1 MLTQN
6 LHNLDAWY
14 TNSTR
19 EGYLNMQCDT
29 TLQIQYL
36 QLWDRYELHHGLGW
50 TLRPQPIPFF
60 FSLNAQYG
68 FNRLLILG
76 SGQIPVS
83 SGPGSAWE
91 PRSIFST
98 IGCARSWGILW
109 VNTEDITKLT
119 YMEIEIAI
127 KKEHSQN
134 PITSYHSFKQK
145 IHDSSNSE
153 INLIGCVINH
163 STLRFENP
171 V

>member
-1 MLTQN
+1 MWHNITDIILTVMRQIRTTSWAG
-6 LHNLDAWY
+6 LD
-14 TNSTR
+14 
-19 EGYLNMQCDT
+19 
-29 TLQIQYL
+29 
-36 QLWDRYELHHGLGW
+36 
-50 TLRPQPIPFF
+50 PQASAYSIF

-134 PITSYHSFKQK
+134 PITSYHSFKQT
-145 IHDSSNSE
+145 IGHSSNSE
-153 INLIGCVINH
+153 IDLIRCVIKH
-163 STLRFENP
+163 STLIFENP
-171 V
+171 I